1 MPLRGALFDPNV
13 PEPGT
18 GQCHLPSATSG
29 PPGGAL
35 ESAQLGWCLCPLQL
49 LISETVSPQN
59 LESRCRPHPRKRHRS
74 TKGSSG
80 RQSGFSR
87 GPSPEQDEHSA
98 QGQGGARADT
108 WSPGVPSPPRRA
120 QGPGPRQGRTCFTR
134 ALPAGMN
141 IWQFFFFLM
150 WQNRH
155 NVKFFILTIFR
166 CPVQWC

>member
-13 PEPGT
+13 PEPGP

-59 LESRCRPHPRKRHRS
+59 LESRCRLHPRKRHRS

-80 RQSGFSR
+80 RQSGSSR

-98 QGQGGARADT
+98 QGQGGAPGGHVVAWCAVSSQEGSGA
-108 WSPGVPSPPRRA
+108 WSKAGEDMLYTCSTRRHEYLA
-120 QGPGPRQGRTCFTR
+120 V
-134 ALPAGMN
+134 
-141 IWQFFFFLM
+141 FFFLM